1 MSYTFSRRDFLKY
14 SALTAVA
21 VAGAGLLTG
30 CEIQD
35 PNNPVIK
42 KLGYGT
48 TLGTTGGLL
57 KSVDTEGTTGV
68 FTFTVKNNSDA
79 PLPMDPNESFV
90 VKVLDKDGN
99 SKWSNYFNLSIEAVP
114 GADGKVPDIL
124 PQLPVRTVGEYKVH
138 VPDYA
143 GHAPNPEDTLH
154 PELRMTPSVQA
165 SSSNSPIFTFQPA
178 PLVRAFLTLLLGSL
192 L

>member
-57 KSVDTEGTTGV
+57 KSVDLDGTAGV

-79 PLPMDPNESFV
+79 PLHMATPNERFV

-99 SKWSNYFNLSIEAVP
+99 SKWSNYFNLSIEAVL
-114 GADGKVPDIL
+114 GEDGKAPDIL
-124 PQLPVRTVGEYKVH
+124 PELPPRTVGEYKVR
-138 VPDYA
+138 VPFYA
-143 GHAPNPEDTLH
+143 SSAPTSEETLEFTFIPLPAKS
-154 PELRMTPSVQA
+154 PELRITWKILGA
-165 SSSNSPIFTFQPA
+165 D
-178 PLVRAFLTLLLGSL
+178 LVK
-192 L
+192 

>member
-14 SALTAVA
+14 SAMTAVA

-57 KSVDTEGTTGV
+57 KSVDLDGTAGV

-79 PLPMDPNESFV
+79 PLLMDPKESFV

-99 SKWSNYFNLSIEAVP
+99 SKWSNYFNLSIEAVQ

-124 PQLPVRTVGEYKVH
+124 PELPARTVGEYKVH

-143 GHAPNPEDTLH
+143 GHAPNLEETLEFTFIPRPAKS
-154 PELRMTPSVQA
+154 PELRITWKILGA
-165 SSSNSPIFTFQPA
+165 D
-178 PLVRAFLTLLLGSL
+178 LVK
-192 L
+192 

>member
-14 SALTAVA
+14 SAMTAVA

-57 KSVDTEGTTGV
+57 KSVDKDGTTGV

-79 PLPMDPNESFV
+79 PLRMTPNDIFT
-90 VKVLDKDGN
+90 VKVLDATGKT
-99 SKWSNYFNLSIEAVP
+99 KWSNYFNLSIKDVLGE
-114 GADGKVPDIL
+114 DGKAPDIL
-124 PQLPVRTVGEYKVH
+124 PELPPRTVGEYKVH

-143 GHAPNPEDTLH
+143 GHAPNPEDTLEFIYI
-154 PELRMTPSVQA
+154 PNPAKSPQLRITWKIPGADLVK
-165 SSSNSPIFTFQPA
+165 SNEST
-178 PLVRAFLTLLLGSL
+178 GK
-192 L
+192 

>member
-14 SALTAVA
+14 SAMTAVA

-57 KSVDTEGTTGV
+57 KSVDKDSTTGNGV
-68 FTFTVKNNSDA
+68 FTFTVKNNSDVA
-79 PLPMDPNESFV
+79 LRMDPKESFV

-99 SKWSNYFNLSIEAVP
+99 SRWNNDFNLSIEAVP
-114 GADGKVPDIL
+114 GADGKVPGIL
-124 PQLPVRTVGEYKVH
+124 PELPARTVGEYKVH
-138 VPDYA
+138 VPGYA
-143 GHAPNPEDTLH
+143 GHAPNPEDTLEFTYI
-154 PELRMTPSVQA
+154 PNPAKSPQLRMTWKIPGADLVK
-165 SSSNSPIFTFQPA
+165 SNEGT
-178 PLVRAFLTLLLGSL
+178 GK
-192 L
+192 

>member
-14 SALTAVA
+14 SAMTAVA

-99 SKWSNYFNLSIEAVP
+99 SKWSNYFNLSIKAVP
-114 GADGKVPDIL
+114 GADSKVPDIL

-143 GHAPNPEDTLH
+143 RFAPNSEDTLEFTYIPLPAKS
-154 PELRMTPSVQA
+154 PELRMTWKIPGA
-165 SSSNSPIFTFQPA
+165 D
-178 PLVRAFLTLLLGSL
+178 LVK
-192 L
+192 

>member
-14 SALTAVA
+14 SAMTAVA

-57 KSVDTEGTTGV
+57 KSVDTEGTDGV

-79 PLPMDPNESFV
+79 PLPMTPNDIFT
-90 VKVLDKDGN
+90 VKVLDAKGN
-99 SKWSNYFNLSIEAVP
+99 RKWNNNFNLTIEAVP
-114 GADGKVPDIL
+114 GADGKVPDIFPNL
-124 PQLPVRTVGEYKVH
+124 PPRTVGEYKVH

-143 GHAPNPEDTLH
+143 GYAPGPEDTLEFTYIPLPAKS
-154 PELRMTPSVQA
+154 PELRMTWKIPGA
-165 SSSNSPIFTFQPA
+165 D
-178 PLVRAFLTLLLGSL
+178 LVK
-192 L
+192 

>member
-14 SALTAVA
+14 SAMTAVA

-57 KSVDTEGTTGV
+57 KSVDTEGTDGV
-68 FTFTVKNNSDA
+68 ITFTVKNSSDA
-79 PLPMDPNESFV
+79 PLRMTPPHELFTV
-90 VKVLDKDGN
+90 EVLDAKGN
-99 SKWSNYFNLSIEAVP
+99 RKWTNNFNLSIEAVP

-143 GHAPNPEDTLH
+143 GYAPGPEDTLEFTYIPNPAKS
-154 PELRMTPSVQA
+154 PELRMTWKILGA
-165 SSSNSPIFTFQPA
+165 D
-178 PLVRAFLTLLLGSL
+178 LVK
-192 L
+192 

>member
-14 SALTAVA
+14 SAMTAVA

-57 KSVDTEGTTGV
+57 KSVDLDGTAGV

-79 PLPMDPNESFV
+79 PLHMATPNERFV

-99 SKWSNYFNLSIEAVP
+99 SKWSNYFNLSIEAVQ
-114 GADGKVPDIL
+114 GADGNTPDIL
-124 PQLPVRTVGEYKVH
+124 PELPPRTVGEYKVL
-138 VPDYA
+138 VPLYA
-143 GHAPNPEDTLH
+143 SFAPNPEDTLEFTYIPNPAKS
-154 PELRMTPSVQA
+154 PELRITWKIPGADLVK
-165 SSSNSPIFTFQPA
+165 SNEST
-178 PLVRAFLTLLLGSL
+178 GK
-192 L
+192 

>member
-57 KSVDTEGTTGV
+57 KSVDTEGTDGV

-79 PLPMDPNESFV
+79 SLLMTPDDIFT
-90 VKVLDKDGN
+90 VKVLDAKGN
-99 SKWSNYFNLSIEAVP
+99 RKWNNYFNLTIEAVP
-114 GADGKVPDIL
+114 GEDGNAPDIL
-124 PQLPVRTVGEYKVH
+124 PELPPRTVGEYKVR

-143 GHAPNPEDTLH
+143 GHAPNSEDTLEFTYIPLPAKS
-154 PELRMTPSVQA
+154 PELRITWKILGA
-165 SSSNSPIFTFQPA
+165 D
-178 PLVRAFLTLLLGSL
+178 LVK
-192 L
+192 

>member
-57 KSVDTEGTTGV
+57 ESVDTEGTDGV

-79 PLPMDPNESFV
+79 HLLMATPNERFV

-99 SKWSNYFNLSIEAVP
+99 SRWNNYFNLSIEAVL
-114 GADGKVPDIL
+114 GEDGKVPEIL
-124 PQLPVRTVGEYKVH
+124 PQLPPRTVGEYKVR
-138 VPDYA
+138 VPFYA
-143 GHAPNPEDTLH
+143 SSAPGPEDTLEFTYTPNPAKS
-154 PELRMTPSVQA
+154 PELRITWKIPGA
-165 SSSNSPIFTFQPA
+165 D
-178 PLVRAFLTLLLGSL
+178 LVK
-192 L
+192 

>member
-57 KSVDTEGTTGV
+57 KSVDKEGTDGV

-79 PLPMDPNESFV
+79 PLRMTPNEIFT
-90 VKVLDKDGN
+90 VKVLDAEGKT
-99 SKWSNYFNLSIEAVP
+99 KWSNYFNLSIEAVP
-114 GADGKVPDIL
+114 GEDGKVPDIL
-124 PQLPVRTVGEYKVH
+124 PDLPARTVGEYKVR

-143 GHAPNPEDTLH
+143 RFAPNPEDTLEFTYIPLPAKS
-154 PELRMTPSVQA
+154 PELRMTGKIPGA
-165 SSSNSPIFTFQPA
+165 A
-178 PLVRAFLTLLLGSL
+178 LVK
-192 L
+192 

>member
-14 SALTAVA
+14 SAMTAVA

-57 KSVDTEGTTGV
+57 KSVVVDKDGTTGV
-68 FTFTVKNNSDA
+68 FTFTVKNNSDVA
-79 PLPMDPNESFV
+79 
-90 VKVLDKDGN
+90 
-99 SKWSNYFNLSIEAVP
+99 
-114 GADGKVPDIL
+114 
-124 PQLPVRTVGEYKVH
+124 
-138 VPDYA
+138 
-143 GHAPNPEDTLH
+143 
-154 PELRMTPSVQA
+154 LRMTTPYEL
-165 SSSNSPIFTFQPA
+165 FTVEVLDAKGNRKWNNNFS
-178 PLVRAFLTLLLGSL
+178 LTI
-192 L
+192 

>member
-14 SALTAVA
+14 SAMTAVA

-57 KSVDTEGTTGV
+57 ESVDTEGTDGV

-79 PLPMDPNESFV
+79 PLPMTPNDIFT
-90 VKVLDKDGN
+90 VKVLDAKGN
-99 SKWSNYFNLSIEAVP
+99 RKWNNNFNLTIEAVP

-124 PQLPVRTVGEYKVH
+124 TNLPPRTVGEYKVH

-143 GHAPNPEDTLH
+143 GYAPGPEDTLEFTYIPLPAKS
-154 PELRMTPSVQA
+154 PELRITWKILGA
-165 SSSNSPIFTFQPA
+165 D
-178 PLVRAFLTLLLGSL
+178 LVK
-192 L
+192 

>member
-14 SALTAVA
+14 SAMTAVA

-79 PLPMDPNESFV
+79 PLRMTPNDIFT
-90 VKVLDKDGN
+90 VKVLDATGKT
-99 SKWSNYFNLSIEAVP
+99 KWSNYFNLSIKAVL
-114 GADGKVPDIL
+114 GEDGKAPDIL
-124 PQLPVRTVGEYKVH
+124 PELPPRTVGEYKVH

-143 GHAPNPEDTLH
+143 GHAPNPEDTLEFIYIPNPAKS
-154 PELRMTPSVQA
+154 PELRITWKILGADLVK
-165 SSSNSPIFTFQPA
+165 SNEGT
-178 PLVRAFLTLLLGSL
+178 GK
-192 L
+192 

>member
-14 SALTAVA
+14 SAMTAVA

-57 KSVDTEGTTGV
+57 KSVDTEGTDGV
-68 FTFTVKNNSDA
+68 FTFTVKNSSDA
-79 PLPMDPNESFV
+79 PLRMTPNDIFT
-90 VKVLDKDGN
+90 VKVLDATGKT
-99 SKWSNYFNLSIEAVP
+99 KWSNYFNLSIKAVL
-114 GADGKVPDIL
+114 GEDGKAPDIL
-124 PQLPVRTVGEYKVH
+124 PELPPRTVGEYKVH

-143 GHAPNPEDTLH
+143 GHAPNPEDTLEFTYTPNPAKS
-154 PELRMTPSVQA
+154 PELRMTWKIPGA
-165 SSSNSPIFTFQPA
+165 D
-178 PLVRAFLTLLLGSL
+178 LVK
-192 L
+192 

>member
-14 SALTAVA
+14 SAMTAVA

-57 KSVDTEGTTGV
+57 KSVDKEGTDGV

-79 PLPMDPNESFV
+79 PLRMTPNEIFT
-90 VKVLDKDGN
+90 VKVLDAKGN
-99 SKWSNYFNLSIEAVP
+99 RKWNNNFNLTIEAVL
-114 GADGKVPDIL
+114 GEDGNVPDIL
-124 PQLPVRTVGEYKVH
+124 PELPARTVGEYKVR

-143 GHAPNPEDTLH
+143 RFAPNPEDTLEFTYIPLPAKS
-154 PELRMTPSVQA
+154 PELRMTWKIPGA
-165 SSSNSPIFTFQPA
+165 D
-178 PLVRAFLTLLLGSL
+178 LVK
-192 L
+192 

>member
-14 SALTAVA
+14 SAMTAVA

-57 KSVDTEGTTGV
+57 KSVDTEGTDGV

-79 PLPMDPNESFV
+79 PLPMTPNDIFT
-90 VKVLDKDGN
+90 VKVLDAKGN
-99 SKWSNYFNLSIEAVP
+99 RKWNNNFNLTIEAVP
-114 GADGKVPDIL
+114 REDGKVPEIL
-124 PQLPVRTVGEYKVH
+124 PELPPRTAGEYKVR
-138 VPDYA
+138 VPLYA
-143 GHAPNPEDTLH
+143 SSAPGPEDTLAFTYIPNPAKS
-154 PELRMTPSVQA
+154 PELRMTWKILGA
-165 SSSNSPIFTFQPA
+165 D
-178 PLVRAFLTLLLGSL
+178 LVK
-192 L
+192 

>member
-57 KSVDTEGTTGV
+57 KSVNTEGTDGV
-68 FTFTVKNNSDA
+68 FTFTVKNSSDA
-79 PLPMDPNESFV
+79 PLRMTPPIELFTV
-90 VKVLDKDGN
+90 EVLDAKGN
-99 SKWSNYFNLSIEAVP
+99 RKWNNNFNLTIEAVL
-114 GADGKVPDIL
+114 GEDGKVPEIL
-124 PQLPVRTVGEYKVH
+124 PELPPRTVGEYKVR
-138 VPDYA
+138 VLLYA
-143 GHAPNPEDTLH
+143 SSAPGPEDTLEFTYTPNPAKS
-154 PELRMTPSVQA
+154 PELRMTWKIPGA
-165 SSSNSPIFTFQPA
+165 D
-178 PLVRAFLTLLLGSL
+178 LVK
-192 L
+192 

>member
-14 SALTAVA
+14 SAMTAVA

-57 KSVDTEGTTGV
+57 KSVDTEGTDGV

-79 PLPMDPNESFV
+79 SLRMTPNDIFT

-99 SKWSNYFNLSIEAVP
+99 SKWSNYFNLSIEAVQ

-124 PQLPVRTVGEYKVH
+124 PELPARTVGEYKVH

-143 GHAPNPEDTLH
+143 GHAPNPEETLEFTFIPRPAKS
-154 PELRMTPSVQA
+154 PELRITWKILGA
-165 SSSNSPIFTFQPA
+165 D
-178 PLVRAFLTLLLGSL
+178 LVK
-192 L
+192 

>member
-1 MSYTFSRRDFLKY
+1 MSYIFSRRDFLKY

-57 KSVDTEGTTGV
+57 KSVDKEGTDGV

-79 PLPMDPNESFV
+79 PLRMTPNEIFT
-90 VKVLDKDGN
+90 VKVLDAKGN
-99 SKWSNYFNLSIEAVP
+99 RKWNNYFNLTIEAVP

-124 PQLPVRTVGEYKVH
+124 TNLPPRTVGEYKVH

-143 GHAPNPEDTLH
+143 RFAPGPEDTLEFTYIPNPAKS
-154 PELRMTPSVQA
+154 PELRMTWKILGA
-165 SSSNSPIFTFQPA
+165 D
-178 PLVRAFLTLLLGSL
+178 LVK
-192 L
+192 

>member
-57 KSVDTEGTTGV
+57 KSVDKDGTTGV

-79 PLPMDPNESFV
+79 PLLMDPKESFV

-114 GADGKVPDIL
+114 GKDGNTPDIL
-124 PQLPVRTVGEYKVH
+124 PELPSRTVGEYKVL
-138 VPDYA
+138 VPLYA
-143 GHAPNPEDTLH
+143 SFAPNPEDTLEFIYIPNPAKS
-154 PELRMTPSVQA
+154 PELRITWKISGADLVK
-165 SSSNSPIFTFQPA
+165 SNEGT
-178 PLVRAFLTLLLGSL
+178 GK
-192 L
+192 

>member
-57 KSVDTEGTTGV
+57 KSVDTEGTDGV

-79 PLPMDPNESFV
+79 PLRMTTPIELFTV
-90 VKVLDKDGN
+90 EVLDAKGN
-99 SKWSNYFNLSIEAVP
+99 RKWNNNFNLTIEAVP
-114 GADGKVPDIL
+114 GEDGNVPDIFPNL
-124 PQLPVRTVGEYKVH
+124 PPRTVGEYKVH

-143 GHAPNPEDTLH
+143 GHAPNPEDTLEFTYTPNPAKS
-154 PELRMTPSVQA
+154 PELRMTWKILGA
-165 SSSNSPIFTFQPA
+165 D
-178 PLVRAFLTLLLGSL
+178 LVK
-192 L
+192 

>member
-14 SALTAVA
+14 SAMTAVA

-79 PLPMDPNESFV
+79 PLLMDPKESFV

-99 SKWSNYFNLSIEAVP
+99 SKWSNYFNLSIEAVQ

-124 PQLPVRTVGEYKVH
+124 PELPARTVGEYKVH

-143 GHAPNPEDTLH
+143 WHAPNPEETLEFTFIPRPAKS
-154 PELRMTPSVQA
+154 PELRITWKILGA
-165 SSSNSPIFTFQPA
+165 D
-178 PLVRAFLTLLLGSL
+178 LVK
-192 L
+192 

>member
-14 SALTAVA
+14 SAMTAVA

-57 KSVDTEGTTGV
+57 KSVDTGGTDGV

-79 PLPMDPNESFV
+79 PLRMTPNDIFT
-90 VKVLDKDGN
+90 VKVLDAKGN
-99 SKWSNYFNLSIEAVP
+99 RKWNNNFNLTIEAVL
-114 GADGKVPDIL
+114 GEDGKAPDIL
-124 PQLPVRTVGEYKVH
+124 PELPPRTVGEYKVH

-143 GHAPNPEDTLH
+143 GYAPGPEDTLEFTYIPLPAKS
-154 PELRMTPSVQA
+154 PELRMTWKIPGA
-165 SSSNSPIFTFQPA
+165 D
-178 PLVRAFLTLLLGSL
+178 LVK
-192 L
+192 

>member
-14 SALTAVA
+14 SAMTAVA

-48 TLGTTGGLL
+48 TQGTTGGLL
-57 KSVDTEGTTGV
+57 KSVDLDGTAGV

-79 PLPMDPNESFV
+79 PLHMATPNERFV

-99 SKWSNYFNLSIEAVP
+99 SKWSNDFNLSIEAVP

-124 PQLPVRTVGEYKVH
+124 PQLPVRTVGEYKVR
-138 VPDYA
+138 VPLYA
-143 GHAPNPEDTLH
+143 SSAPGPEDTLEFTYIPNPAKS
-154 PELRMTPSVQA
+154 PELRITWKIPGTDLVK
-165 SSSNSPIFTFQPA
+165 SNEST
-178 PLVRAFLTLLLGSL
+178 GK
-192 L
+192 

>member
-57 KSVDTEGTTGV
+57 KSVDTEGTDGV

-79 PLPMDPNESFV
+79 PLRMTTPIELFTV
-90 VKVLDKDGN
+90 EVLDAKGN
-99 SKWSNYFNLSIEAVP
+99 RKWNNYFNLTIEAVP
-114 GADGKVPDIL
+114 GEDGNAPDIL
-124 PQLPVRTVGEYKVH
+124 PELPARTVGEYKVR
-138 VPDYA
+138 VPFYA
-143 GHAPNPEDTLH
+143 SSAPGPEDTLEFTYTPNPAKS
-154 PELRMTPSVQA
+154 PELRMTWKILGA
-165 SSSNSPIFTFQPA
+165 D
-178 PLVRAFLTLLLGSL
+178 LVK
-192 L
+192 

>member
-57 KSVDTEGTTGV
+57 KSVNTEGTDGV
-68 FTFTVKNNSDA
+68 FTFTVKNSSDA
-79 PLPMDPNESFV
+79 PLRMTPPIELFTV
-90 VKVLDKDGN
+90 EVLDAKGN
-99 SKWSNYFNLSIEAVP
+99 RKWNNNFNLTIEAVL
-114 GADGKVPDIL
+114 GEDGKVPEIL
-124 PQLPVRTVGEYKVH
+124 PELPPRTVGEYKVR
-138 VPDYA
+138 VPLYA
-143 GHAPNPEDTLH
+143 SSAPGPEDTLEFTYTPNPAKS
-154 PELRMTPSVQA
+154 PELRITWMIPGADLVN
-165 SSSNSPIFTFQPA
+165 SNEST
-178 PLVRAFLTLLLGSL
+178 GK
-192 L
+192 

>member
-57 KSVDTEGTTGV
+57 KSVDTEGTDGV

-79 PLPMDPNESFV
+79 PLRMTPPIELFTV
-90 VKVLDKDGN
+90 EVLDAKGN
-99 SKWSNYFNLSIEAVP
+99 RKWNNNFNLTIEAVP
-114 GADGKVPDIL
+114 GEDGKVPEIL
-124 PQLPVRTVGEYKVH
+124 PELPARTVGEYKVH

-143 GHAPNPEDTLH
+143 GHAPNPEETLEFTFIPRPAKS
-154 PELRMTPSVQA
+154 PELRITWKILGA
-165 SSSNSPIFTFQPA
+165 D
-178 PLVRAFLTLLLGSL
+178 LVK
-192 L
+192 

>member
-30 CEIQD
+30 CEVQD

-57 KSVDTEGTTGV
+57 KSVDTEGTDGV

-79 PLPMDPNESFV
+79 LLLMTPNDIFT
-90 VKVLDKDGN
+90 VKVLDAKGN
-99 SKWSNYFNLSIEAVP
+99 RKWNNYFNLTIEAVP
-114 GADGKVPDIL
+114 GEDGNAPDIL
-124 PQLPVRTVGEYKVH
+124 PELPARTVGEYKVR
-138 VPDYA
+138 VPFYA
-143 GHAPNPEDTLH
+143 SSAPGPEDTLEFTYTPNPAKS
-154 PELRMTPSVQA
+154 PELRMTWKILGA
-165 SSSNSPIFTFQPA
+165 D
-178 PLVRAFLTLLLGSL
+178 LVK
-192 L
+192 

>member
-57 KSVDTEGTTGV
+57 KSVNTEGTDGV
-68 FTFTVKNNSDA
+68 FTFTVKNSSDA
-79 PLPMDPNESFV
+79 PLRMTPPIELFTV
-90 VKVLDKDGN
+90 EVLDAKGN
-99 SKWSNYFNLSIEAVP
+99 RKWNNNFNLTIDAVL
-114 GADGKVPDIL
+114 GEDGKVPEIL
-124 PQLPVRTVGEYKVH
+124 PQLPPRTVGEYKVR
-138 VPDYA
+138 VPLYA
-143 GHAPNPEDTLH
+143 SSAPGPEDTLEFTYT
-154 PELRMTPSVQA
+154 PNPAKSPALRMTWKIPGA
-165 SSSNSPIFTFQPA
+165 D
-178 PLVRAFLTLLLGSL
+178 LVK
-192 L
+192 

>member
-1 MSYTFSRRDFLKY
+1 MSYIFSRRDFLKY

-57 KSVDTEGTTGV
+57 KSVDKEGTDGV

-79 PLPMDPNESFV
+79 PLRMTPNDIFT
-90 VKVLDKDGN
+90 VKVLDAKGN
-99 SKWSNYFNLSIEAVP
+99 RKWNNNFNLTIEAVL
-114 GADGKVPDIL
+114 GEDGKAPDIL
-124 PQLPVRTVGEYKVH
+124 PELPPRTVGEYKVH

-143 GHAPNPEDTLH
+143 GYAPGPEDTLEFTYIPLPAKS
-154 PELRMTPSVQA
+154 PELRMTWKIPGA
-165 SSSNSPIFTFQPA
+165 D
-178 PLVRAFLTLLLGSL
+178 LVK
-192 L
+192 

>member
-57 KSVDTEGTTGV
+57 KSVNTEGTDGV
-68 FTFTVKNNSDA
+68 FTFTVKNSSDA
-79 PLPMDPNESFV
+79 PLRMTPPIELFTV
-90 VKVLDKDGN
+90 EVLDAKGN
-99 SKWSNYFNLSIEAVP
+99 RKWNNNFNLTIEAVL
-114 GADGKVPDIL
+114 GEDGKAPDIL
-124 PQLPVRTVGEYKVH
+124 PELPPRTVGEYKVR
-138 VPDYA
+138 VPLYA
-143 GHAPNPEDTLH
+143 SSAPGPEDTLEFTYTPNPAKS
-154 PELRMTPSVQA
+154 PELRITWKILGA
-165 SSSNSPIFTFQPA
+165 D
-178 PLVRAFLTLLLGSL
+178 LVK
-192 L
+192 

>member
-14 SALTAVA
+14 SAMTAVA

-57 KSVDTEGTTGV
+57 KSVDKDSTTGNGV

-79 PLPMDPNESFV
+79 PLRMTPYELFT
-90 VKVLDKDGN
+90 VKVLDAKGN
-99 SKWSNYFNLSIEAVP
+99 RKWNNDFNLTIEAVP
-114 GADGKVPDIL
+114 GEDGKVPDIFPNL
-124 PQLPVRTVGEYKVH
+124 PPRTVGEYKVH

-143 GHAPNPEDTLH
+143 GYAPGPEDTLEFTYTPNPAKS
-154 PELRMTPSVQA
+154 PELRMTWKILGA
-165 SSSNSPIFTFQPA
+165 D
-178 PLVRAFLTLLLGSL
+178 LVK
-192 L
+192 

>member
-1 MSYTFSRRDFLKY
+1 MSYTFPRRDFLTY

-57 KSVDTEGTTGV
+57 KSVNTEGTDGV
-68 FTFTVKNNSDA
+68 FTFSVKNSSDA
-79 PLPMDPNESFV
+79 PLRMTPPIELFTV
-90 VKVLDKDGN
+90 EVLDATGN
-99 SKWSNYFNLSIEAVP
+99 RKWNNNFNLTIEAVL
-114 GADGKVPDIL
+114 GEDGKVPEIL
-124 PQLPVRTVGEYKVH
+124 PELPPRTVGEYKVR
-138 VPDYA
+138 VPLYA
-143 GHAPNPEDTLH
+143 SSAPGPEDTLEFTYTPNPAKS
-154 PELRMTPSVQA
+154 PELRMTWKIPGA
-165 SSSNSPIFTFQPA
+165 D
-178 PLVRAFLTLLLGSL
+178 LVK
-192 L
+192 

>member
-14 SALTAVA
+14 SAMTAVA

-57 KSVDTEGTTGV
+57 KSVDLDGTAGV

-79 PLPMDPNESFV
+79 PLHMATPNERFV

-99 SKWSNYFNLSIEAVP
+99 SKWSNYFNLSIEAVL
-114 GADGKVPDIL
+114 GKDGNTPDIL
-124 PQLPVRTVGEYKVH
+124 PELPSRTVGEYKVL
-138 VPDYA
+138 VPLYA
-143 GHAPNPEDTLH
+143 SFAPNPEDTLEFIYIPNPAKS
-154 PELRMTPSVQA
+154 PELRITWKISGADLVK
-165 SSSNSPIFTFQPA
+165 SNEGT
-178 PLVRAFLTLLLGSL
+178 GK
-192 L
+192 

>member
-14 SALTAVA
+14 SAMTAVA

-57 KSVDTEGTTGV
+57 KSVDTEGTIGV

-79 PLPMDPNESFV
+79 PLRMTPTDIFT
-90 VKVLDKDGN
+90 VKVLDAKGNRKWNNNFNLTIKAVLGEDGN
-99 SKWSNYFNLSIEAVP
+99 
-114 GADGKVPDIL
+114 VPDIL
-124 PQLPVRTVGEYKVH
+124 PDLPPRTVGEYKVH

-143 GHAPNPEDTLH
+143 GYAPGPEDTLEFTYIPNPAKS
-154 PELRMTPSVQA
+154 PELRMTWKIPGA
-165 SSSNSPIFTFQPA
+165 D
-178 PLVRAFLTLLLGSL
+178 LVK
-192 L
+192 

>member
-14 SALTAVA
+14 SAMTAVA

-57 KSVDTEGTTGV
+57 KSVDLDGTAGV

-79 PLPMDPNESFV
+79 PLLMDPKESFV

-99 SKWSNYFNLSIEAVP
+99 SKWSNYFNLSIEAVQ

-124 PQLPVRTVGEYKVH
+124 PELPPRTVGEYKVH

-143 GHAPNPEDTLH
+143 GHAPNPEDTLEFTFIPRSAKS
-154 PELRMTPSVQA
+154 PELRITWKIPGADLVK
-165 SSSNSPIFTFQPA
+165 SNEST
-178 PLVRAFLTLLLGSL
+178 GK
-192 L
+192 

>member
-14 SALTAVA
+14 SAMTAVA

-57 KSVDTEGTTGV
+57 KSVDKDSTTGNGV

-79 PLPMDPNESFV
+79 PLLMDPKESFV

-124 PQLPVRTVGEYKVH
+124 PELPVRTVGEYKVR
-138 VPDYA
+138 VPLYA
-143 GHAPNPEDTLH
+143 SPAPKPEETLEFTFIPRPAKS
-154 PELRMTPSVQA
+154 PELRMTWKIPGADLVK
-165 SSSNSPIFTFQPA
+165 SNEGT
-178 PLVRAFLTLLLGSL
+178 GK
-192 L
+192 

>member
-99 SKWSNYFNLSIEAVP
+99 SKWSNYFNLSIEPVP

-143 GHAPNPEDTLH
+143 RFAPNSEDTLEFTYIPLPAKS
-154 PELRMTPSVQA
+154 PELRMTWKIPGA
-165 SSSNSPIFTFQPA
+165 D
-178 PLVRAFLTLLLGSL
+178 LVK
-192 L
+192 